1 MCVCVCVC
9 VCVVGGSGHSA
20 EPSGV
25 RCTRLFTLEFID
37 FPLFLSFFSV
47 FLSVFLKSIKK
58 FSSTNTLIFFNP
70 HLHPPSCLYFQHGYF
85 KCLVLHV
92 FIFSTCQMVTISR
105 VCDWSK
111 ATPPSSKVS
120 SALHGSFPM
129 RVTHVCTHTHT
140 RTHTKSECCGIGS
153 PASVMGR

>member
-1 MCVCVCVC
+1 MC

-25 RCTRLFTLEFID
+25 RCTRLFTLEFTD
-37 FPLFLSFFSV
+37 FLPFLSFFSV

-70 HLHPPSCLYFQHGYF
+70 HLHPPGCLYFQHRYF

-92 FIFSTCQMVTISR
+92 FIFSTCQMVTISC
-105 VCDWSK
+105 VCDWSE
-111 ATPPSSKVS
+111 AAPPPSKVS
-120 SALHGSFPM
+120 STLHGSFPM
-129 RVTHVCTHTHT
+129 HVRHARIHTHTHA
-140 RTHTKSECCGIGS
+140 HTKSECCGTGA